1 VGTVKE
7 HEYSGH
13 LHIHSSFSDGNA
25 SVEEIARHA
34 ASSGLTFI
42 GITDHNTLE
51 GLKKGLEGWHNGV
64 LVFFGTEI
72 NVEKNHYIAFNIREK
87 IPPDDENPQR
97 VIDAV
102 NARGGFGY
110 LAHPVEK
117 GNPFFLKGR
126 FFAWDKWD
134 VSGFTG
140 LEIWN
145 FGSLW
150 RAAYN
155 SKIRVLFWYFYDIYR
170 AARFP
175 DPEGLAIWD
184 SLLQERPVVAFAGS
198 DAHSF
203 QGRLGPFKLS
213 FFPYG
218 FLFRTLNTHI
228 LLEEELSRDLP
239 GAREQIFSSLR
250 KGRFFI
256 GSDYLHSTRGFRF
269 SALNKDD
276 DEVSMGQEIAYSPAT
291 VLRIVSPSPRG
302 LIRVIKNGRVV
313 YESREQILAFKVLK
327 PGTFRVEVCWRP
339 FLGRPL
345 PWIFSN
351 PIYVRY

>member
-1 VGTVKE
+1 MKE
-7 HEYSGH
+7 FEYTGH
-13 LHIHSSFSDGNA
+13 LHIHSSLSDGNA
-25 SVEEIARHA
+25 PVQEIARHA
-34 ASSGLTFI
+34 EKLGLDFI
-42 GITDHNTLE
+42 CITDHNTAE

-64 LVFFGTEI
+64 LVLFGVEI
-72 NVEKNHYIAFNIREK
+72 NVEKNHYIAFGIRENV
-87 IPPDDENPQR
+87 PHDDENPQQ

-102 NARGGFGY
+102 NALGGFGY

-117 GNPFFLKGR
+117 GNPFFMKGR
-126 FFAWDKWD
+126 CFAWDRWD
-134 VSGFTG
+134 ISGFTG

-145 FGSLW
+145 FSSLW
-150 RAAYN
+150 RIAYN
-155 SKIRVLFWYFYDIYR
+155 NKMKVLFWYISDPYR

-175 DPEGLAIWD
+175 DPGGLAIWD
-184 SLLQERPVVAFAGS
+184 SLSQERRAVAFAGS

-203 QGRLGPFKLS
+203 KGRIGPFKLS
-213 FFPYG
+213 FFPYE
-218 FLFRTLNTHI
+218 FLLRTINTHI
-228 LLEEELSRDLP
+228 LLEEELNKDLP
-239 GAREQIFSSLR
+239 AAREQVFNSLR

-269 SALNKDD
+269 SALNNDE
-276 DEVSMGQEIAYSPAT
+276 DEVSIGQEIAYSPAT

-327 PGTFRVEVCWRP
+327 PGTFRVEVFWRP
-339 FLGRPL
+339 FFGKPL
-345 PWIFSN
+345 PWIYSN